1 MLFKPPTIALKA
13 NAAAIAT
20 AADLNV
26 LTREIADQDTELKAY
41 NNDKLNNEMKAF
53 REKNEQ
59 AFGKKKSMWDAMKG
73 TLNCMIGKS

>member
-1 MLFKPPTIALKA
+1 
-13 NAAAIAT
+13 
-20 AADLNV
+20 
-26 LTREIADQDTELKAY
+26 
-41 NNDKLNNEMKAF
+41 MKAF